1 MNSNEMSYVG
11 EERRYKPDTAQT
23 IELLVGKMS
32 NIISVVNS
40 LKNETTQTIVA
51 EVSKI
56 QNDLTT
62 LRSEMES
69 LNQKL
74 TFDVETL
81 ATGVAHLEEKGISAA
96 DSIRTDNEKEHNQF
110 YKALISVRKDF
121 HERISNNENN
131 DFRFINETRE
141 NIQKVNKRIDDT
153 VTDIEYLKRKPE
165 EKSAKNWDTLKDKIL
180 WGAIGFIL
188 SAGGLAL
195 WSVIQE
201 IIKKAV

>member
-1 MNSNEMSYVG
+1 MSYSG
-11 EERRYKPDTAQT
+11 DERRNKPDTAQT

-32 NIISVVNS
+32 GIISVVNS
-40 LKNETTQTIVA
+40 LKNETQQTIIA

-81 ATGVAHLEEKGISAA
+81 ATGIEHLEEKGMSAA

-110 YKALISVRKDF
+110 YKALVSVRRDF
-121 HERISNNENN
+121 HKRISTNENN
-131 DFRFINETRE
+131 DFKFINETRE
-141 NIQKVNKRIDDT
+141 NIQKINKRIDDAR
-153 VTDIEYLKRKPE
+153 TDIEDLKRKPAE
-165 EKSAKNWDTLKDKIL
+165 NSAKKWDTLRDKIL

-188 SAGGLAL
+188 SAAGLAIWNIL
-195 WSVIQE
+195 QE
-201 IIKKAV
+201 LLKRV